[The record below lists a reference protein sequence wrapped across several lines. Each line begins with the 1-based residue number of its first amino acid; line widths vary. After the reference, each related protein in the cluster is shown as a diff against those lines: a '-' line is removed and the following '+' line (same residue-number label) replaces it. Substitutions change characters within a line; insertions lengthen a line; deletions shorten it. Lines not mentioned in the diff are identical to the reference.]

1 VPLSRSRDYLSISE
15 LLDEVRSD
23 FPEVSIS
30 KIRFLE
36 SEGLLEPER
45 TGSGYRKFY
54 PGDVE
59 RLRAILSLQRDQF
72 LPLKVIKERLENG
85 SGLNVSAHDLAHT
98 AEGPTGGAKPGQ
110 GRRDIAGVQLTRD
123 ELLHTCGLSE
133 AELQSLEDFKLIV
146 ARDETYDE
154 NALLAGKAAKGFFSQ
169 GMEARHLR
177 MYRQFA
183 EREVAIFEQL
193 LAPLARRKDE
203 DATATTREAARKL
216 EDLSR
221 TMKEATLR
229 SALQGLT

>member
-1 VPLSRSRDYLSISE
+1 
-15 LLDEVRSD
+15 
-23 FPEVSIS
+23 
-30 KIRFLE
+30 
-36 SEGLLEPER
+36 
-45 TGSGYRKFY
+45 
-54 PGDVE
+54 
-59 RLRAILSLQRDQF
+59 
-72 LPLKVIKERLENG
+72 
-85 SGLNVSAHDLAHT
+85 
-98 AEGPTGGAKPGQ
+98 
-110 GRRDIAGVQLTRD
+110 
-123 ELLHTCGLSE
+123 
-133 AELQSLEDFKLIV
+133 LEDFKLIV